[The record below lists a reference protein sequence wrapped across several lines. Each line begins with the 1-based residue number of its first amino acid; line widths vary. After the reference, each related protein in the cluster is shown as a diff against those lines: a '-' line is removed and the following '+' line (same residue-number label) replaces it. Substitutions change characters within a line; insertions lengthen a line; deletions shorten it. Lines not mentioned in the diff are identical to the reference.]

1 MSTIRLPAKLE
12 NLERLMESVSGFAK
26 SQGFSQRRLQE
37 IELAAE
43 EALVNI
49 FNYAYPDQG
58 PGDVEIRCR
67 TGDHN
72 TLIIEFLDNG
82 IPFNI
87 ETLSEPDLNA
97 PISQRKVGG
106 LGVFLMRK
114 MVDDVHYRREG
125 DQNILTFILHE
136 NKGG

>member
-1 MSTIRLPAKLE
+1 MPTIRLPAKIE
-12 NLERLMESVSGFAK
+12 NLDQLMGFISGCAK
-26 SQGFSQRRLQE
+26 SQGFSQKRLQE
-37 IELAAE
+37 IELATE

-49 FNYAYPDQG
+49 FNYAYIDQG
-58 PGDVEIRCR
+58 PGDVEVRCE

-72 TLIIEFLDNG
+72 TLVIEFLDNG

-106 LGVFLMRK
+106 LGVFLIRK
-114 MVDDVHYRREG
+114 MVDEVHYRRER
-125 DQNILTFILHE
+125 DQNILTFTLRE
-136 NKGG
+136 REGG